1 MSIPQ
6 LSQDMIRRYASSQSW
21 QRGEAYYHDGAVRR
35 VVQRG
40 NLLAAEVEGNDIRPY
55 QVSIS
60 FDGKELGAVYCSCPY
75 DYEGCCKHIVA
86 TLLVCLHDPA
96 RIELRPSLEEI
107 LDRLNEVQT
116 QALIQEL
123 VADKPELIN
132 EIEHFAERVAPPVV
146 LDSSPET
153 KHQKQITVDAN
164 RIRSQVAY
172 ILRDSVRHYE
182 YGGEEDIATEEII
195 NLIQEAEMYC
205 LRDEPWNALAML
217 TAITE
222 ACVENWD
229 IVYDYGVDNDEV
241 ASELNTIWCE
251 TILSADLSEVEKV
264 ELQGNLK
271 YWHDEWSNYF
281 ELAHPQG
288 SATRTAALEQ
298 GWDYPP
304 LKKVLEGNIT
314 SRGAWEEEA
323 PTYADDL
330 AVIRL
335 KILAR
340 QERFQEYLYLAEAE
354 GQVTKHLTMLV
365 KLGRVA
371 EAMKAAK
378 IEMVSMEQALALS
391 QALVNEQN
399 AQPEALEIAQKGLN
413 LSGKCQYDLGNW
425 TSTIALELDDLVT
438 STKSKVKA
446 FHAQPN
452 FADYRQ
458 IEKLAAENWSP
469 IKEEL
474 LASLATNTYWDM
486 DKAKVDIYL
495 HEGLIEQAIAVVDK
509 LYYDYHGLI
518 QRVMDEALK
527 VNPDWVISNA
537 CRRAESIMD
546 AGKAKS
552 YEEAVEWLKKARN
565 AYLASNRKQDW
576 LDYRTKLMTVHTRKR
591 KLMGLMESLV

>member
-35 VVQRG
+35 VIQRG
-40 NLLAAEVEGNDIRPY
+40 ELITAEVEGNDIRPY

-60 FDGKELGAVYCSCPY
+60 FDDEELGEVYCSCPY

-86 TLLVCLHDPA
+86 TLLVCLHEPA
-96 RIELRPSLEEI
+96 KIELRPSLEEI

-132 EIEHFAERVAPPVV
+132 EIEHFAERFAPPVV
-146 LDSSPET
+146 HKSSSED
-153 KHQKQITVDAN
+153 KQQRLITVDAN
-164 RIRSQVAY
+164 RISSQVVY
-172 ILRDSVRHYE
+172 ILKDSVRHFE
-182 YGGEEDIATEEII
+182 YGEDEDIATEEII
-195 NLIQEAEMYC
+195 GLIQEAEMYC
-205 LRDEPWNALAML
+205 LRDEPWNAISML

-222 ACVENWD
+222 ACVENWH
-229 IVYDYGVDNDEV
+229 IVDDYGVDNDEV
-241 ASELNTIWCE
+241 ASELSTIWCE
-251 TILSADLSEVEKV
+251 TILSADLSEAEKV
-264 ELQGNLK
+264 ELEENLK
-271 YWHDEWSNYF
+271 YWHDEWGEYF
-281 ELAHPQG
+281 DLAI
-288 SATRTAALEQ
+288 SALEQ

-304 LKKVLEGNIT
+304 LKKVLVGNIT
-314 SRGAWEEEA
+314 SKGAWEEEA
-323 PTYADDL
+323 PSYADDL

-365 KLGRVA
+365 KLGRVE

-378 IEMVSMEQALALS
+378 IKMATMEQALALS
-391 QALVNEQN
+391 QALINEQN
-399 AQPEALEIAQKGLN
+399 AQLEALEIAQKGLN
-413 LSGKCQYDLGNW
+413 LTGKCQFDLGNW
-425 TSTIALELDDLVT
+425 TSKIALELEDIT
-438 STKSKVKA
+438 TAINAKVKA

-458 IEKLAAENWSP
+458 IEKLAGENWLN

-474 LASLATNTYWDM
+474 LASLAINNYWDI

-495 HEGLIEQAIAVVDK
+495 HEGLIEQAISVVDK
-509 LYYDYHGLI
+509 LHYDYQGLI
-518 QRVMDEALK
+518 QRVMDKALE

-546 AGKAKS
+546 AGKAK
-552 YEEAVEWLKKARN
+552 YYQEAVEWLKKACN
-565 AYLASNRKQDW
+565 AYLASNRKQEW
-576 LDYRTKLMTVHTRKR
+576 SDYRTKLMVVHSRKR
-591 KLMGLMESLV
+591 KLMGLMQNLI